1 MIVVIREYKGG
12 LVALF
17 PTMPHN
23 VDHDRI
29 MSFTSKDGIDSF
41 LVSEIDNTKYV
52 SKERSGEKIALWESV
67 VDKFVGT
74 PLTLHKEIPAN
85 ADSIRKKI
93 IDWT

>member
-1 MIVVIREYKGG
+1 MIVVIREHKGG

-17 PTMPHN
+17 PTVPHN
-23 VDHDRI
+23 VDYDRI
-29 MSFTSKDGIDSF
+29 MSYTLKGGTDSF

-67 VDKFVGT
+67 VEKFAGT
-74 PLTLHKEIPAN
+74 PLTLHREIPDN
-85 ADSIRKKI
+85 AESIRNRI